1 MSKDKVV
8 TRFAPS
14 PTGLFH
20 LGNVR
25 TALYSYLFARNK
37 SGKYILRV
45 EDTDTERGKKE
56 YEDIILESLEWL
68 GLKHDEF
75 FRQSERKDIYK
86 NHLEKLIAEGK
97 AYISKETPK
106 EEGGRTEV
114 IRFKNPN
121 IKVVF
126 EDVVRGTIEFDTT
139 ELKDFVIAKSLDEPI
154 FHFAV
159 VVDDF
164 EMGITHVIRGEDHIS
179 NTPRQILIQ
188 EAIGA
193 PRPIYAHLPLILA
206 EDRSK
211 LSKRK
216 HGERV
221 SLKYYIDKGYLKEAI
236 INYIALLGWNSGS
249 DQELF
254 TLDQLVKYFELE
266 RVQKSGAVFD
276 EQKLRWFNREYIFK
290 LPEDVVQAKIREII
304 KRDAPQIPEEEIK
317 RLIPLILERIHTFG
331 DITDMINS
339 GELDYV
345 FKEPEYP
352 VELLYWKGKANPEV
366 LKKHLAK
373 IHDMILEIDESQ
385 FSAENI
391 KNMLWDYASQEGRG
405 DVLWPARV
413 ALSGKEKSPDPF
425 VLAAILGKERSLA
438 YIQKALQKVS
448 HA

>member
-366 LKKHLAK
+366 LKKAPG
-373 IHDMILEIDESQ
+373 
-385 FSAENI
+385 EN
-391 KNMLWDYASQEGRG
+391 S
-405 DVLWPARV
+405 
-413 ALSGKEKSPDPF
+413 
-425 VLAAILGKERSLA
+425 
-438 YIQKALQKVS
+438 
-448 HA
+448 